1 MLATNVKTVYKA
13 FGLTIVSVIPI
24 PELPK
29 LNVPPEAFD
38 VVIEKKDLT
47 KIWLEKAEPNRNF
60 LVKENYCLFQIP
72 NTAIYLVEDGK
83 NVFFTPIEGS
93 SDDQIRLF
101 LLGTCM
107 GAILM
112 QRKILPLHGSAVA
125 IDGKA
130 FAIVGDS
137 GAGKS
142 TLASALLSKGYQ
154 LLSDDLIPITLSEE
168 NIPIVTPAYPQQ
180 KLWLES
186 LDQFGMVSDQYRP
199 IFDRETKFAVP
210 VPSQFAGDSLP
221 LAGVFELIKSDSETI
236 EVRAI
241 QKLERFYTL
250 YKHTY
255 RNFFINKFGL
265 IDWHFSTCA
274 KMVNKIELYQL
285 LRPSNR
291 FTAHDLTECILN
303 IIKKES

>member
-1 MLATNVKTVYKA
+1 MIELKTQNAYKA
-13 FGLTIVSVIPI
+13 FGLTIVSTIPI

-29 LNVPPEAFD
+29 LDVSNEDFD
-38 VVIEKKDLT
+38 IVIKKMDLT
-47 KIWLEKAEPNRNF
+47 KIWLENAEPNRNF
-60 LVKENYCLFQIP
+60 LVKESYCLFQIP

-83 NVFFTPIEGS
+83 KVFYSPIEGS

-125 IDGKA
+125 IDGKCY
-130 FAIVGDS
+130 AIVGDS

-142 TLASALLSKGYQ
+142 TLATALLSKGYQ

-186 LDQFGMVSDQYRP
+186 LDQFGMVSEQYRP

-210 VPSQFAGDSLP
+210 VPSQFAGESLP

-236 EVRAI
+236 EVRPI
-241 QKLERFYTL
+241 QKLERFHTL

-274 KMVNKIELYQL
+274 KMVNKIELFQL
-285 LRPSNR
+285 NRPSNR

-303 IIKKES
+303 TIKKEN